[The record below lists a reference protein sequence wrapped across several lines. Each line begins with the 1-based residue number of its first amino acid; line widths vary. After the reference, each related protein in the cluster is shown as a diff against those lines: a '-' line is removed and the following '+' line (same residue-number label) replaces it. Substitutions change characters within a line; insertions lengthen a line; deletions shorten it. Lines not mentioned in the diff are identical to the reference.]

1 MTQDDRMPDHA
12 DALAFAHIG
21 DLHLTDARQR
31 NFTDF
36 LAIVAQ
42 IEIQCAA
49 ALDFVVLPGDNADN
63 GLPGQYAL
71 AATALKMLS
80 VPVHAIPGDHDMEQ
94 GGLASFYRVL
104 KADPLPKALTV
115 RGVRCLFLDISGPG
129 SGGPD
134 FRLGTDQSAWL
145 ERELDRAAADGVPSV
160 VFTHTY
166 PDELRGDGETET
178 MNRLLAA
185 HDVALVDMGHTHYN
199 ELANDGRTVFAAT
212 RSTGQIEEGPVGYS
226 VATLDRGIVS
236 WRFKALDDAFPF
248 VVITAPADHRLMRGP
263 AQRVEG
269 RCTVRARVFG
279 ATPPRS
285 VVCRVEDG
293 EWVSMQRKPRAS
305 GRWSAVLD
313 LPGRAD
319 RRDRGA
325 GRRRVWAGRAST
337 SIRAG
342 GPALQ
347 PTDSPGA
354 AGSDAD
360 AVGAWPENGIFG
372 TQLGPNRNGVR
383 LVLTAPVPLL
393 FSKIPASEALCR

>member
-1 MTQDDRMPDHA
+1 MTQDDRMSDHA

-269 RCTVRARVFG
+269 RCTGRARVFG

-293 EWVSMQRKPRAS
+293 VWIAMTQAPGLRT
-305 GRWSAVLD
+305 WSAELD
-313 LPGRAD
+313 LPGD
-319 RRDRGA
+319 RLVTIEVQAVDA
-325 GRRRVWAGRAST
+325 SGRPGLHV
-337 SIRAG
+337 IRAA
-342 GPALQ
+342 GPGHRLPAR
-347 PTDSPGA
+347 DA
-354 AGSDAD
+354 RGSDAD
-360 AVGAWPENGIFG
+360 AIGAWPENGIFG
-372 TQLGPNRNGVR
+372 TQLGPNRNGA
-383 LVLTAPVPLL
+383 T
-393 FSKIPASEALCR
+393 SS